1 LIYSGLCIHSQ
12 TIAQHG
18 KKGSEVEIDRKVR
31 EGIWGAKEE
40 IYKKTSISSTRFKQK
55 NKNRD

>member
-18 KKGSEVEIDRKVR
+18 KKGSEVEIDRKIR
-31 EGIWGAKEE
+31 EGIWGAKGE

-55 NKNRD
+55 K